1 MIENVSRVSSSA
13 LIVNLSISVWTGR
26 KLDKRVSE
34 SVDQQNNTKGRAGNY
49 HKNLLA
55 GSGKLE
61 EITKT
66 ANAIRTWLYNC
77 TQPWGDN
84 GDRLLPMSSLVD
96 FKSRLTTYEQEF
108 ATSVNN
114 FLTDYDNLV
123 SASAFQL
130 GDLFNRD
137 EYPSREH
144 ITSKFGFRYSL
155 APLPT
160 SGDFRVDIAEEGLN
174 ELKNHYEGVMETRV
188 NGAMQDAW
196 DRLHDVL
203 SRMSERLTPD
213 VDANGE
219 EKRKIFRD
227 SLVENAIEVCGLL
240 KHFNITNDIRLEEM
254 RRQLEDAM
262 RGVDA
267 SSLRESDVLREQ
279 TKRKVDDLLG
289 KFSL

>member
-34 SVDQQNNTKGRAGNY
+34 AVDQQNNTKGRAGNY

-61 EITKT
+61 EIGKT

-84 GDRLLPMSSLVD
+84 GDRLLPMTSLVD

-114 FLTDYDNLV
+114 FLTEYDNLV
-123 SASAFQL
+123 SAAAFQL
-130 GDLFNRD
+130 GNLFNRD

-160 SGDFRVDIAEEGLN
+160 SGDFRIDIAEDGLN
-174 ELKNHYEGVMETRV
+174 ELKSHYEGVLETRV

-213 VDANGE
+213 IDENGD

-240 KHFNITNDIRLEEM
+240 KHFNITNDVRLEEM

-267 SSLRESDVLREQ
+267 SSLRESDVLRQQ

-289 KFSL
+289 KFAI

>member
-1 MIENVSRVSSSA
+1 MIENVARVSSSA

-130 GDLFNRD
+130 GGLFNRD
-137 EYPSREH
+137 EYPSR
-144 ITSKFGFRYSL
+144 
-155 APLPT
+155 
-160 SGDFRVDIAEEGLN
+160 
-174 ELKNHYEGVMETRV
+174 
-188 NGAMQDAW
+188 
-196 DRLHDVL
+196 
-203 SRMSERLTPD
+203 
-213 VDANGE
+213 
-219 EKRKIFRD
+219 
-227 SLVENAIEVCGLL
+227 
-240 KHFNITNDIRLEEM
+240 
-254 RRQLEDAM
+254 
-262 RGVDA
+262 
-267 SSLRESDVLREQ
+267 
-279 TKRKVDDLLG
+279 
-289 KFSL
+289 